1 MDRETNTD
9 NPEARVDFSLTPEQE
24 QFRRQVRDF
33 IQEHLTPELRD
44 ELDREQYSIGPLGKK
59 FIRLMGQ
66 QGWLGIGWPR
76 EYGGQGRGAIEQW
89 LFLEEMDLESL
100 PTGGLTL
107 SSAGPTLMRV
117 GSDQHKREYLPGI
130 LSGEIEF
137 AIGYTEPDA
146 GSDLASLQTRATRE
160 GDSYVINGRKIYT
173 SAAHHSTHIWL
184 LARTDPQAPKHRGI
198 SILIV
203 PIDAPGVTIR
213 PLRTMGSERSNEVF
227 FEAVRVP
234 AGNLVGEE
242 NRGWY
247 YVTMALDLERLIP
260 HARSQRQLENL
271 IEYAKQT
278 VVDGRPLSKHPHVRL
293 AIARLAVE
301 VEVVRLFSLRSA
313 WIVASGQSPNVE
325 ASILKIFISEL
336 SQHIAVAAQN
346 IMGPSATVRAEDPLA
361 PVRGR
366 LERLYRGFPLFK
378 FAGGT
383 NEVMRNII
391 AQRGLGM
398 PRG

>member
-1 MDRETNTD
+1 
-9 NPEARVDFSLTPEQE
+9 VDFCLTPEQE
-24 QFRRQVRDF
+24 QFKKQVRDF
-33 IQEHLTPELRD
+33 IQQHLTPELRD
-44 ELDREQYSIGPLGKK
+44 EIEREQYSIGPLGKK
-59 FIRLMGQ
+59 FVRLMGQ

-76 EYGGQGRGAIEQW
+76 QYGGQGRGAIDQW

-107 SSAGPTLMRV
+107 SSAGPALMQV
-117 GSDQHKREYLPGI
+117 GSEEQKREYLPKI
-130 LSGEIEF
+130 LTGEIEF
-137 AIGYTEPDA
+137 AIGYTEPNA

-160 GDSYVINGRKIYT
+160 GDSYVINGQKIYT

-184 LARTDPQAPKHRGI
+184 LARTDPKAPKHRGL
-198 SILIV
+198 SVFIV

-213 PLRTMGSERSNEVF
+213 PLATMGSERSNEVF
-227 FEAVRVP
+227 FEDVRIP

-247 YVTMALDLERLIP
+247 YITMALDLERLIP
-260 HARSQRQLENL
+260 HARTQRQLEDL

-278 VVDGRPLSKHPHVRL
+278 VVDGRPLSKHPQVRL
-293 AIARLAVE
+293 VLARLAVE
-301 VEVVRLFSLRSA
+301 VEVLRLSSVRSA
-313 WIVASGQSPNVE
+313 WMIERGQSPNVE
-325 ASILKIFISEL
+325 ASMLKIFISEL

-346 IMGPSATVRAEDPLA
+346 IMGPYATLRAVDRLTPI
-361 PVRGR
+361 RGR
-366 LERLYRGFPLFK
+366 LERLYRGFPMYK